1 MTREDVRKLF
11 PDATDDQITGLLNQS
26 NSEIAREK
34 AKTEKLKSDFKEL
47 QGYKDQNEL
56 LQQKIAE
63 MEQEGLSEVE
73 KLRKTLEESTQ
84 EIARL
89 KKNELINNQRSEA
102 VSNFKITGE
111 QAKEVVKDDGTFDM
125 VKLGQII
132 AEKEQASA
140 LAKEK
145 ELGAAS
151 SNPGGGQGGISENG
165 QTLAE
170 EKARSLARKSN
181 GVNQDI
187 LNNYRR

>member
-73 KLRKTLEESTQ
+73 KLRKTLDESTQ

-145 ELGAAS
+145 ELVAAS
-151 SNPGGGQGGISENG
+151 SNPGGGAMPDERSI
-165 QTLAE
+165 AE
-170 EKARSLARKSN
+170 EKAKSIARKPA